1 MPIIY
6 FAGTLVAA
14 LLARRTI
21 AYIASGALWVVC
33 VAMVG
38 WGPATNSSVDTAS
51 IGFWGPW
58 TIVLALGLGLV
69 TVVSVVRRYR
79 RLRAA

>member
-21 AYIASGALWVVC
+21 AYAISGGLWVVC

-38 WGPATNSSVDTAS
+38 WGPATNSSIDTGS
-51 IGFWGPW
+51 VGFWGPW
-58 TIVLALGLGLV
+58 AIVLAIGAGVV
-69 TVVSVVRRYR
+69 TVVSAVRRHR